1 MKITFIL
8 APIMAAV
15 SVAVASLTVDKPGVS
30 VPGFKLQLDEESY
43 LTDNHGVFN
52 PKQIINTP
60 IGRSVKIY
68 RTDGFC
74 YSGKITDIEEASDTY
89 KIYGTVNN
97 VQNSGF
103 GFVLAKGGIFA
114 GAVVE
119 KDNSKTYTLEFS
131 EAHKGFVLML
141 SAKYNRPGA

>member
-1 MKITFIL
+1 M
-8 APIMAAV
+8 
-15 SVAVASLTVDKPGVS
+15 AVASVALASLTTEKPS
-30 VPGFKLQLDEESY
+30 IAVPGFKLQLDEESY

-60 IGRSVKIY
+60 IGRSIKIY

-74 YSGKITDIEEASDTY
+74 YSGKITDIEESSDTY

-97 VQNSGF
+97 VKDSGF

-119 KDNSKTYTLEFS
+119 KSSSKTYTLEFS
-131 EAHKGFVLML
+131 DVHKGFVLML
-141 SAKYNRPGA
+141 SSKYNKLGA